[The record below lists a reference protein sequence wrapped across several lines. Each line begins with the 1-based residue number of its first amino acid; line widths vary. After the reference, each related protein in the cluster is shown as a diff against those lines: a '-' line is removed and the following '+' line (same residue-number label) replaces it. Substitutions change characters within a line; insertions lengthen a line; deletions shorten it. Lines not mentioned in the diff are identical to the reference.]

1 MTGRNEDRIVQI
13 VESNMSRLE
22 NEIAKLN
29 RRADKIGCPHLEIV
43 VHNTKTKKDPQAIA
57 RLSEYY
63 GQSGRPIPAY
73 ELELIPLVMI
83 HEVEIVGEGPKI
95 EGFKFIGTLDHYTI
109 PGKVIVNSV
118 PGETVP
124 EQFFDSS
131 AICDHCNK
139 TRRRVETFIVEKED
153 DGSYIQVGRNCL
165 RDFFG
170 HDPMSVARWLNRVM
184 HFVTSL
190 EEDEWSTGG
199 SGRNEVYYNSIK
211 LLTLTVAMIRT
222 FGWVAKSSC
231 NEDQTPTSQN
241 VMYYLK
247 PPYTAEGRKYWREFK
262 AQILLDEKKDLV
274 EAEASLAWLVEQEA
288 NNSYMHNLKL
298 LEDESLIPSKMIG
311 YWCSLVAAYQRVQA
325 RLEYTKQEK
334 KNRLNEY
341 VGKVGD
347 RTEIRVKC
355 TGIQA
360 IDGGF
365 GVVNIH
371 RMLDTDGRTLVWFAN
386 AARKMEKDEEYIIRA
401 SIKKHDEYKNWKQT
415 ILQRVFVVEE
425 IKQEAAMTKVSR

>member
-1 MTGRNEDRIVQI
+1 MTTERNEDRTVQI

-43 VHNTKTKKDPQAIA
+43 IHSTDLKKDPTAIA

-63 GQSGRPIPAY
+63 GRSGRPIPLE
-73 ELELIPLVMI
+73 ELELIPLVKI
-83 HEVEIVGEGPKI
+83 NEVEIVGEGPKI

-139 TRRRVETFIVEKED
+139 IRRRVETFIVEKED

-190 EEDEWSTGG
+190 EEDEWSMGG
-199 SGRNEVYYNSIK
+199 REEVYYDSIK
-211 LLTLTVAMIRT
+211 LLSLTVAMIRT

-231 NEDQTPTSQN
+231 NEDQTPTTGN
-241 VMYYLK
+241 VIHYLT
-247 PPYTAEGRKYWREFK
+247 PPYTAEGHKHWREFK
-262 AQILLDEKKDLV
+262 ASIQLDEKKDLE
-274 EAEASLAWLVEQEA
+274 EAEASLDWLVEQEA

-298 LEDESLIPSKMIG
+298 LEDQSLVPSKMVG
-311 YWCSLVAAYQRVQA
+311 YWCSLIAAYQRAQA
-325 RLEYTKQEK
+325 RLEYAIQEK
-334 KNRLNEY
+334 KKRLNEY
-341 VGKVGD
+341 VSKVGE

-355 TGIQA
+355 TGMQA
-360 IDGGF
+360 INREF

-386 AARKMEKDEEYIIRA
+386 AAAKMEKDGEYIIRA
-401 SIKKHDEYKNWKQT
+401 RIKKHDEYKGWKQT
-415 ILQRVFVVEE
+415 IIGRVFIVEAIE
-425 IKQEAAMTKVSR
+425 QEESA

>member
-1 MTGRNEDRIVQI
+1 MTTERNEDRIVQI
-13 VESNMSRLE
+13 VESNMPRLE

-43 VHNTKTKKDPQAIA
+43 IHGTEMKKDPNKVA
-57 RLSEYY
+57 RLSDYY
-63 GQSGRPIPAY
+63 GQSGRPIPAH
-73 ELELIPLVMI
+73 ELELVPLVKI
-83 HEVEIVGEGPKI
+83 NEVEIVGEGPKI

-139 TRRRVETFIVEKED
+139 IRRRVETFIVEKED

-184 HFVTSL
+184 RFVTSL
-190 EEDEWSTGG
+190 EDDEWGM
-199 SGRNEVYYNSIK
+199 SGNGREEVYYDSIK
-211 LLTLTVAMIRT
+211 LLTLTIAMIRT

-231 NEDQTPTSQN
+231 NEDQTPTSLD
-241 VMYYLK
+241 VIYYLS
-247 PPYTAEGRKYWREFK
+247 PPYTAEGRKRWREFK
-262 AQILLDEKKDLV
+262 AKVLLEDKDIL
-274 EAEASLAWLVEQEA
+274 EAEASLDWLVEQEA

-298 LEDESLIPSKMIG
+298 LEDQELIPSKMIG
-311 YWCSLVAAYQRVQA
+311 YWCSLIAAYQRAQA
-325 RLEYTKQEK
+325 RLEYAIQEK
-334 KNRLNEY
+334 KKRLNEY
-341 VGKVGD
+341 VGKVGE
-347 RTEIRVKC
+347 RSEIRVKC
-355 TGIQA
+355 TGMQA
-360 IDGGF
+360 INGDF

-386 AARKMEKDEEYIIRA
+386 AAAKMEKDGEYIIRA
-401 SIKKHDEYKNWKQT
+401 RVKKQDEYKGWKQT
-415 ILQRVFVVEE
+415 ILGRVFIVEE
-425 IKQEAAMTKVSR
+425 IEQKEAA